1 VWARPVHL
9 SPCTNVT
16 PTRGGHC
23 QPFSASV
30 CLWLSR
36 WSVGPCQLSPPLQW
50 TPRAWQRCRCE
61 LHAAWFGEL
70 GFRCPL
76 DPGIRTRSTCAP
88 PVFSRT
94 NRREVAVNRGIG
106 CEVRSPPW
114 NPSPA
119 SPLGTRLLTWVHRQV
134 CGRFSG
140 TSRPELA
147 LVALGISH
155 RSSDRRSCRGA
166 DSRHCKPR

>member
-1 VWARPVHL
+1 MGPAGPPLAVHECDTDAWRPL
-9 SPCTNVT
+9 SAILCECVSLAESLVS
-16 PTRGGHC
+16 GSL
-23 QPFSASV
+23 SA
-30 CLWLSR
+30 L
-36 WSVGPCQLSPPLQW
+36 PPLQW